1 MDMIN
6 TAENKRIVQ
15 EGLKRRNDRL
25 EAFENDMI
33 CACNQN
39 HAEAREQRQKDTAD
53 QTIRFVTDEERKAR
67 ARERL
72 KAMQTAQK
80 QERDVTRALNAYLVT
95 IVGLLLL
102 AAATPLPYWSA
113 VITMLGLGV
122 ILIAHIYRIYVPL
135 EQEMDQNKT
144 H

>member
-1 MDMIN
+1 MDMSN

-25 EAFENDMI
+25 EAFENEMI
-33 CACNQN
+33 RTCNQN
-39 HAEAREQRQKDTAD
+39 HADALEQRQKDTETLA
-53 QTIRFVTDEERKAR
+53 IRIVSDEERKAR

-80 QERDVTRALNAYLVT
+80 QERDVTRALNAYLTT

-102 AAATPLPYWSA
+102 AAVTPLPYWSA

-122 ILIAHIYRIYVPL
+122 ILLAHIYRIYVPL
-135 EQEMDQNKT
+135 QQEMDQNKT